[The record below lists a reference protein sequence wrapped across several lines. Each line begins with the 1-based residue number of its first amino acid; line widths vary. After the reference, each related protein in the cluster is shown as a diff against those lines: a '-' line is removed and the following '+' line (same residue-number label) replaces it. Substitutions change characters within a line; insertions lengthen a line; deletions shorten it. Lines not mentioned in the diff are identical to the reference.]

1 MPPFMYRCP
10 TTGFQVQGYTDEV
23 SDVGVDEYLTTLCTV
38 CQQIHLVNPATNEI
52 LGYDDE

>member
-10 TTGFQVQGYTDEV
+10 TTGFQVQSYTDEV